1 MMCWGRR
8 KDGRMNKPCENCEKA
23 DGREDYLKCDN
34 PCQTAKKCY
43 ENDRKLLNV
52 LAGFMPE
59 ISGQDG
65 G

>member
-1 MMCWGRR
+1 
-8 KDGRMNKPCENCEKA
+8 MNKPCEHCEKA

-43 ENDRKLLNV
+43 ESDRKLLNV

-59 ISGQDG
+59 ISEQDG